1 MNSLESVH
9 LVLFGGDDSEPVR
22 VVVPAAEPP
31 ALTPLASDLQEIM
44 QMVNNGLWCRD
55 KTDDGQGHGC
65 ITGLVQRAVDL
76 R

>member
-1 MNSLESVH
+1 
-9 LVLFGGDDSEPVR
+9 
-22 VVVPAAEPP
+22 
-31 ALTPLASDLQEIM
+31 
-44 QMVNNGLWCRD
+44 MVNNGLWCRD